1 MSLANRRKVTPRPR
15 TWFQRSWAMFLFK
28 RSFLA
33 VLVALMVAAMP
44 VLLKL

>member
-1 MSLANRRKVTPRPR
+1 
-15 TWFQRSWAMFLFK
+15 MFLFK

-44 VLLKL
+44 VLLQL